1 MSKMRRPSLPDA
13 IRLLLAVAL
22 VALLGLR
29 GAKAQT
35 IERVDSVGIMVSDM
49 DRSLD
54 FYTGVPPFEVILETE
69 VEGDAYER
77 LFGVF
82 GMRARTVR
90 LRLGEEEIELI
101 DFLAPEGRPVP
112 VDGCSSVIE
121 GRGGRSPRF
130 LGRFSSIVV
139 TWMRR

>member
-1 MSKMRRPSLPDA
+1 MRRPSFPDA

-90 LRLGEEEIELI
+90 LRLGEEEIEGT
-101 DFLAPEGRPVP
+101 AAAA
-112 VDGCSSVIE
+112 SSKDVE
-121 GRGGRSPRF
+121 AARRGSWGGSPA
-130 LGRFSSIVV
+130 LS
-139 TWMRR
+139 